1 MMISNT
7 KLAKPTISFTF
18 RMNETSAS
26 NAKQRQSFS
35 NTFSFVDAMHQFGG
49 DNTTAPRMP
58 TVGTLFLTHQ
68 KQHSRQVADGIFHQ
82 SLANS
87 LGEEYE
93 PTPFP
98 ANHQHSKNTAN
109 TVQYNRNDIDPE
121 LASILREVAHLI
133 IVNDGK
139 RIVAIP
145 DATSSSAQ
153 LSITASSCA
162 SATTHERPPEHYS
175 EGPQER
181 NKMSKKT
188 RRPSYVLPPHRQRN
202 HQQSHWD
209 DHYQELVA
217 YQQKSGHCCV
227 PNNCESNL
235 ELSRWVKRQRSQYK
249 QLKEGKPST
258 MSVYRFNKLKEIGF
272 VWDAHALS
280 WKERLNELWEFH
292 KQRGHCNVPS
302 HFPENP
308 QLATWVKC
316 QRREYKKCLLGK
328 KSHAT
333 TERIAALQ
341 ALQFQWEIRRNSHMS
356 HPAR

>member
-1 MMISNT
+1 MMN
-7 KLAKPTISFTF
+7 K
-18 RMNETSAS
+18 TSAS

-35 NTFSFVDAMHQFGG
+35 NNFSFVDAMHQFDG
-49 DNTTAPRMP
+49 DNTTSPRMP
-58 TVGTLFLTHQ
+58 TVGTLFLTRQ
-68 KQHSRQVADGIFHQ
+68 KQYSRQVSDGMFHQ

-98 ANHQHSKNTAN
+98 ANHHHSKNTGN
-109 TVQYNRNDIDPE
+109 TVQNNRNDIDPE
-121 LASILREVAHLI
+121 LASVLGEVVHLVL
-133 IVNDGK
+133 VNDGK
-139 RIVAIP
+139 IIIANS

-153 LSITASSCA
+153 LSITASSYA
-162 SATTHERPPEHYS
+162 SATTHERPPAHDF
-175 EGPQER
+175 EGSQEK
-181 NKMSKKT
+181 NNMSKK
-188 RRPSYVLPPHRQRN
+188 RPRPSNVLPPRRQRN

-217 YQQKSGHCCV
+217 YQQKTGHCCV

-249 QLKEGKPST
+249 QLQEAKPST

-280 WKERLNELWEFH
+280 WKERLHELREFH
-292 KQRGHCNVPS
+292 KQKGHCNVPS

-316 QRREYKKCLLGK
+316 QRREYKKFLLGQ

-341 ALQFQWEIRRNSHMS
+341 ALQFQWEIRRAHHLSHT
-356 HPAR
+356 AR